1 MMNMLVAKPASAVE
15 APKRSVANFDTT
27 VMSSQK
33 FTATRKF
40 SMVMTT
46 KLLVQSSAW
55 SWFGLSRPAS

>member
-1 MMNMLVAKPASAVE
+1 MAPTMNMLVAKPARAVE
-15 APKRSVANFDTT
+15 APKRSLADFDTT

-46 KLLVQSSAW
+46 KLLVQSRCLVTVSAT
-55 SWFGLSRPAS
+55 P